1 MGIGNGTYPATDGN
15 AFLPSKLFHQD
26 NNLDKFLES
35 FYDNYS
41 YFGTDNNLLFESAIL
56 STKVEFVNHIN
67 KKLID
72 KFPGNSK
79 AYLSA
84 DSVTDQQHISIY
96 PTEFLNTL
104 EPSGLPQH
112 RLELKGN

>member
-1 MGIGNGTYPATDGN
+1 M
-15 AFLPSKLFHQD
+15 
-26 NNLDKFLES
+26 ES

-67 KKLID
+67 KKFID

-79 AYLSA
+79 VYLSA
-84 DSVTDQQHISIY
+84 DSVNDQQHISIY
-96 PTEFLNTL
+96 PLSFLI
-104 EPSGLPQH
+104 H
-112 RLELKGN
+112 